1 MTEETENENNGFEH
15 FVHGQEY
22 PYHMDKEGAEED
34 QSEQTLSEENEEDK
48 PSDYVFAGKT
58 FKSQKEAEEYH
69 SGLERQYVSQ
79 KSAPAPAPA
88 PQEDAEELIDGV
100 PVSDLI
106 LTDPGK
112 FAKYTR
118 QKAKDEAYAAF
129 VEMDA
134 KRKKEANYWNDF
146 YGSNKDLVGAEEI
159 VRSHMN
165 QNWDKYQSMD
175 ADKAKDLIAKESRK
189 VLNSILKSR
198 GVKVEEL
205 SSSRTASLGS
215 SKSGSSTT
223 KKTEQAPMS
232 FVESLRKQKALR
244 RG

>member
-1 MTEETENENNGFEH
+1 MNVETNENENEH
-15 FVHGQEY
+15 LQDLSDGHEY
-22 PYHMDKEGAEED
+22 QHPELAEPPADEQSDAPEGAADEP
-34 QSEQTLSEENEEDK
+34 SE
-48 PSDYVFAGKT
+48 YVFAGKK
-58 FKSQKEAEEYH
+58 FKSQQEAEDYH
-69 SGLERQYVSQ
+69 ASVERNYVSQ
-79 KSAPAPAPA
+79 KAIPPVVPA
-88 PQEDAEELIDGV
+88 PQEELEELIDGV

-129 VEMDA
+129 VEMDT
-134 KRKKEANYWNDF
+134 KRKNEANYWKDF
-146 YGSNKDLVGAEEI
+146 YASNKDLVGADEI
-159 VRSHMN
+159 VKAHMN
-165 QNWDKYQSMD
+165 QNWDKYKSMD

-189 VLNSILKSR
+189 VLNSIMKSR

-223 KKTEQAPMS
+223 KKAPQAPMS
-232 FVESLRKQKALR
+232 FVEAIKKQKALR
-244 RG
+244 RA